1 MGQSRGIKIPFIAC
15 FAVLLVMAG
24 GRPAQAKF
32 FSNSYIVEQARG
44 EAPNVKAYI
53 TGRDVTEKVTFSG
66 KLGGGIEVSQ
76 ERKAK
81 AFGKSG
87 EGIHYI
93 ILVDNSGSVDK
104 GQFAEAKKQL
114 ASLRGSMKKKD
125 KMSLYLVGTKS
136 ASGNK
141 KNVLGK
147 TAAGNKAKDIKKD
160 KKKIMGMKRD
170 SGPKSKTVLYRSL
183 NDVLAGNR
191 APGIRTVV
199 LLVTDGEDDSAGKN
213 NSRQS
218 TLKNVKDAVIPV
230 YCVMLNNV
238 AKKPDKKKIR
248 HTFVIMEEK
257 NCRGYCEDC
266 SGGSSKKKVKKA
278 FSKIREI
285 INKHTYVVHMTAPNN
300 KPLKGIVKLEL
311 KAGKGNKFVPV
322 PVCARVDYSGSVPDT
337 EAPVIEGISKIKS
350 NAITFTLTDNSGG
363 VAGADKVANY
373 IVKTKSKGED
383 GRVWNI
389 SSVNYNQVDGTVVLT
404 FSEDLYTG
412 DYILACNNITDDT
425 NEANPV
431 SQPYEFT
438 FEGLDAGTVQRRELI
453 RSYWWTVLILLAAAV
468 GLMIII
474 IIKKKAV
481 KIVEIN
487 PEDLRKADSK
497 LIRLTITDRTGAIR
511 DVEWNV
517 EGSLFIGRSDICNIY
532 FDDERLSK
540 QHFVIEVTKMGCYIE
555 DLESTNGT
563 FVNGVRMTNRRML
576 LDEDVITAGRE
587 RFVFHVVNTEQTG
600 NEEA

>member
-1 MGQSRGIKIPFIAC
+1 MGQGRRIKIPFIMC
-15 FAVLLVMAG
+15 FAVLLVIAG
-24 GRPAQAKF
+24 SRPAQAKY
-32 FSNSYIVEQARG
+32 FSNPYIVEQARG
-44 EAPNVKAYI
+44 KAPNVKAYI
-53 TGRDVTEKVTFSG
+53 TGKDVTEKVTFSG
-66 KLGGGIEVSQ
+66 KLGNKIEVSQ
-76 ERKAK
+76 QGETKVFA
-81 AFGKSG
+81 KSG
-87 EGIHYI
+87 EGVHYI

-125 KMSLYLVGTKS
+125 RMSLYVVGTRS

-147 TAAGNKAKDIKKD
+147 TAAGNKGKEIKKD
-160 KKKIMGMKRD
+160 KKRILRMKRD
-170 SGPKSKTVLYRSL
+170 GSPKSKTVLYRSL

-191 APGIRTVV
+191 APAMRTVV
-199 LLVTDGEDDSAGKN
+199 LMVTDGEDDSAGKN
-213 NSRQS
+213 NSRSS
-218 TLKNVKDAVIPV
+218 TMKNVKDAAIPV
-230 YCVMLNNV
+230 YGVLLKNV
-238 AKKPDKKKIR
+238 AKKPDNKKIS
-248 HTFVIMEEK
+248 HTRKILEEK
-257 NCRGYCEDC
+257 NCRGYYEYCR
-266 SGGSSKKKVKKA
+266 GRSSKKKIKSA
-278 FSKIREI
+278 FSNIRDI
-285 INKHTYVVHMTAPNN
+285 IRNRTYVVHMAAPDN
-300 KPLKGIVKLEL
+300 KPLKDIVKLRL
-311 KAGKGNKFVPV
+311 NAGKGNKFVTV
-322 PVCARVDYSGSVPDT
+322 PVCAGVDYSSSVPDT
-337 EAPVIEGISKIKS
+337 EPPVIGEISKVNS

-363 VAGADKVANY
+363 VAGADQPANY
-373 IVKTKSKGED
+373 IVKTKSEGED
-383 GRVWNI
+383 GKVWNI

-404 FSEDLYTG
+404 FSEDLFTG
-412 DYILACNNITDDT
+412 DYVLTCTNITDDT

-431 SQPYEFT
+431 SQPCEFT
-438 FEGLDAGTVQRRELI
+438 FAGLDAGTVQRMELI
-453 RSYWWTVLILLAAAV
+453 RSYWWTVLIFLAVAV
-468 GLMIII
+468 GVILII

-487 PEDLRKADSK
+487 PEELSRADSK
-497 LIRLTITDRTGAIR
+497 RIRLTITDRTGAIR

-587 RFVFHVVNTEQTG
+587 RFVFHLINAEQNG
-600 NEEA
+600 I